1 MTTQTKAPT
10 TSKTPAPYF
19 YITDDEEA
27 KVSDVYIFGNIA
39 GERSGLGRL
48 VRDPS
53 ERSSYSLV
61 QELQG
66 IPDDYA
72 VTVHINS
79 NGGDLKEGLGIYNT
93 LKSRANVTT
102 ICEGFAASA
111 GSVVFAAGSR
121 RIMQPASLLF
131 IHQASFMAV
140 DGNADDFAK
149 YADDLRT
156 ITDTAVNAYLESGVN
171 ISRDDLIG
179 LLKAE
184 TWIKPEDALQ
194 MGFATEIAADDE
206 EEPEEGNPSV
216 AVSNDAMRSIMA
228 AVTSPQKSQRE
239 PGTFKI
245 DVSGINDLGDLTEKL
260 NDTLAPFKPVADAIN
275 ACPQLVALAAR
286 VEAALAADP
295 GLADRAAAVVNKFL
309 GNPAPKSPARDE
321 HKGFFN
327 FTKPEDPAHRRR

>member
-1 MTTQTKAPT
+1 MATKTKTPAT
-10 TSKTPAPYF
+10 KTPAPYF
-19 YITDDEEA
+19 YIEDDDET

-48 VRDPS
+48 LSDPS

-61 QELQG
+61 RELQN

-93 LKSRANVTT
+93 LKSRENVTT

-121 RIMQPASLLF
+121 RVMQPASLLF
-131 IHQASFMAV
+131 IHQASFMSV

-156 ITDTAVNAYLESGVN
+156 ITETAVNAYLESGVN
-171 ISRDDLIG
+171 ISREELDNMLR
-179 LLKAE
+179 AE
-184 TWIKPEDALQ
+184 TWIKPEDALR

-206 EEPEEGNPSV
+206 EEPEEGNPGV

-228 AVTSPQKSQRE
+228 AVTE
-239 PGTFKI
+239 PKHEPKELGVFNVDI
-245 DVSGINDLGDLTEKL
+245 HGINELEELVNNLDGKL
-260 NDTLAPFKPVADAIN
+260 AGAY
-275 ACPQLVALAAR
+275 PQLVALANRA
-286 VEAALAADP
+286 EKALAENP
-295 GLADRAAAVVNKFL
+295 GLADQLVKAVNLFTVT
-309 GNPAPKSPARDE
+309 PAPKSPARDG
-321 HKGFFN
+321 HRGFFN
-327 FTKPEDPAHRRR
+327 FNKAGETGKEV

>member
-1 MTTQTKAPT
+1 MTAQTKTPT

-131 IHQASFMAV
+131 IHQASFMSV

-184 TWIKPEDALQ
+184 TWIKPEDALR
-194 MGFATEIAADDE
+194 MGFATEIAAEDE
-206 EEPEEGNPSV
+206 EPAEGDTSI

-228 AVTSPQKSQRE
+228 AVTSPRKSQGE
-239 PGTFKI
+239 LGTFKI
-245 DVSGINDLGDLTEKL
+245 DVSGINDLGDLVENL
-260 NDTLAPFKPVADAIN
+260 NDTLAPFKPVADTIN
-275 ACPQLVALAAR
+275 ACPQLIALAAR
-286 VEAALAADP
+286 AEQALVNNP
-295 GLADRAAAVVNKFL
+295 GLADQIANAITLFTA
-309 GNPAPKSPARDE
+309 NPAPKSPARDG

-327 FTKPEDPAHRRR
+327 FTMAGETGKEV

>member
-72 VTVHINS
+72 VIVHINS

-131 IHQASFMAV
+131 IHQASFMSV

-194 MGFATEIAADDE
+194 MGFATEIAAEDE
-206 EEPEEGNPSV
+206 EPAEGDAGI

-228 AVTSPQKSQRE
+228 AVTNPQKSQRE
-239 PGTFKI
+239 LGTFKI
-245 DVSGINDLGDLTEKL
+245 DVSGINDLGDLAENL
-260 NDTLAPFKPVADAIN
+260 NDTLAPFKPVADTIN
-275 ACPQLVALAAR
+275 ACPQLVALVAR
-286 VEAALAADP
+286 AEQALANNP
-295 GLADRAAAVVNKFL
+295 GLADQIANAITLFTA
-309 GNPAPKSPARDE
+309 NPAPKSPARDG
-321 HKGFFN
+321 HNGFFN
-327 FTKPEDPAHRRR
+327 FNRAGESGKEV

>member
-1 MTTQTKAPT
+1 MTIQTKAPT

-184 TWIKPEDALQ
+184 TWIKPEDALR
-194 MGFATEIAADDE
+194 MGFATEIAAEDE
-206 EEPEEGNPSV
+206 EPAEGDV
-216 AVSNDAMRSIMA
+216 AAISNDAMRSIMA
-228 AVTSPQKSQRE
+228 AVSRPHDRSFRT
-239 PGTFKI
+239 I
-245 DVSGINDLGDLTEKL
+245 DVDVSGLKDIEDLAGKL
-260 NDTLAPFKPVADAIN
+260 NDTLAPFATLANTIDT
-275 ACPQLVALAAR
+275 CPQLVALAAR

-309 GNPAPKSPARDE
+309 DNPAPKSPARDE

>member
-1 MTTQTKAPT
+1 MKTKT
-10 TSKTPAPYF
+10 KTPATNKAPAPYF
-19 YITDDEEA
+19 YITDDDEA

-48 VRDPS
+48 LSDPS

-93 LKSRANVTT
+93 LKSRENVTT

-121 RIMQPASLLF
+121 RVMQPASLLF
-131 IHQASFMAV
+131 IHQASFMSV

-156 ITDTAVNAYLESGVN
+156 ITETSVNAYLESGVN
-171 ISRDDLIG
+171 ISREELDNMLR
-179 LLKAE
+179 AE
-184 TWIKPEDALQ
+184 TWIKPEDALR

-206 EEPEEGNPSV
+206 EEPEEGDPGV

-228 AVTSPQKSQRE
+228 AVTEPKNKPRE
-239 PGTFKI
+239 LGVFNV
-245 DVSGINDLGDLTEKL
+245 DVHGIKELEELVNNLDGKL
-260 NDTLAPFKPVADAIN
+260 AGAY
-275 ACPQLVALAAR
+275 PQLVALAAR

>member
-1 MTTQTKAPT
+1 MKTKTKTPT
-10 TSKTPAPYF
+10 TNKAPAPYF
-19 YITDDEEA
+19 YITDDDEA

-48 VRDPS
+48 LSDPS

-93 LKSRANVTT
+93 LKSRENVTT

-121 RIMQPASLLF
+121 RVMQPASLLF
-131 IHQASFMAV
+131 IHQASFMSV

-156 ITDTAVNAYLESGVN
+156 ITETAVNAYLESGVN
-171 ISRDDLIG
+171 ISREELDNMLR
-179 LLKAE
+179 AE
-184 TWIKPEDALQ
+184 TWIKPEDALR

-206 EEPEEGNPSV
+206 EEPEEGDPGV

-228 AVTSPQKSQRE
+228 AVTE
-239 PGTFKI
+239 PKHEPKELGVFNV
-245 DVSGINDLGDLTEKL
+245 DVHGIKELEELVNNLDGKL
-260 NDTLAPFKPVADAIN
+260 AGAY
-275 ACPQLVALAAR
+275 PQLVALAAR